1 MAPPLVENDLKN
13 PPVLQPALS
22 RIDSW
27 MTTPLL
33 PAHLQIAFDPVPVE
47 PRRDGWTPGRQRDF
61 IDALMACGSVKMAA
75 CYAGMSAKSAYRLCA
90 RGDAASFADAWDEAL
105 DAAIARVEARAFDRA
120 TNGTRDPVF
129 FGGRQIGSRT
139 RYDDRLA
146 LAVLRH
152 RRVSHCATCDALIS
166 SFLETGSAEF
176 LHELVG
182 RS

>member
-1 MAPPLVENDLKN
+1 MAE
-13 PPVLQPALS
+13 
-22 RIDSW
+22 
-27 MTTPLL
+27 PLL
-33 PAHLQIAFDPVPVE
+33 PAHLQIAFDPVPLA
-47 PRRDGWTPGRQRDF
+47 PRRDGWTPARQRDF
-61 IDALMACGSVKMAA
+61 IDALMACGSVSMAA
-75 CYAGMSAKSAYRLCA
+75 CYAGMSAKSAYRLRA

-105 DAAIARVEARAFDRA
+105 EVAIDRVEARALDRA

-129 FGGRQIGSRT
+129 FGGRQIGSRM

-146 LAVLRH
+146 LAVLRR

-166 SFLETGSAEF
+166 SFLETGSADF